1 MVRSLLAASD
11 QLQSSPC
18 IAAYTD
24 IVYSVDSVLALSCV
38 DADIAIT
45 YDPDWRQLW
54 SARFSDPL
62 VDAETFRL
70 SPDGRHL
77 AAIGARPTSLAD
89 VEGQYMGLFQFAP
102 AGWATVWELLALD
115 MTSLLQRLIDEE
127 VPVGVTPA
135 PWPWAEIDTPENLHL
150 YEHDPRFAP
159 LRAMLSDA
167 FSRHPPLVISSGGR
181 DELFE
186 SFGWG
191 LPVEGLAWSSVQFNC
206 YGVELGLGVDRE
218 VGSFG

>member
-89 VEGQYMGLFQFAP
+89 VEGQYMGLLRFAP

-135 PWPWAEIDTPENLHL
+135 PWPWAEIDTPEDLHL

-167 FSRHPPLVISSGGR
+167 FSRHPPLDSGL
-181 DELFE
+181 DFK
-186 SFGWG
+186 W
-191 LPVEGLAWSSVQFNC
+191 
-206 YGVELGLGVDRE
+206 
-218 VGSFG
+218 